1 MGRRWHPEDFPKTN
15 WQFWKYLWGPPLLR
29 GIQRFTLL
37 DQVLVLSGVGVGGG
51 SLVYANTLLIPPRV
65 VLDSPA
71 FQLLGGYEELLP
83 FYKKAEAML
92 GVTDCPIYGETEAL
106 IQSLAE
112 YWGRGET
119 YHPARVGVF
128 FGSPEELVAD
138 PYFGGEGPPR
148 RGCTLCS
155 GCMTGCRYDAKNTL
169 DKNYLYLAE
178 KKGAVILPERRVI
191 EIRAIPGGYE
201 IVAQTPT
208 TGFFRKKER
217 FSAPRVILSA
227 GVLGTLE
234 ILFRSQR
241 KGGLR
246 HLSSRL
252 GGGVRTNSEA
262 IVAVTSTRKDFDISR
277 GIAITCGF
285 YPDPVTHIEPV
296 RYARGSDLLKL
307 LATLL
312 TDGGGKIPRFFR
324 WILEIVRHPLKF
336 LFTLNPF
343 GWARR
348 TIILLTMQHVESDL
362 SLFWGRGFLFFW
374 KRRLRARAGSQRIPT
389 YIPSA
394 NESARILARWIEGVP
409 QSSLNEVILD
419 IPTTAHILG
428 GCAVG
433 RTPEEG
439 VIAPNHEVFGH
450 PGLYIMD
457 GSCVPQNLGVNPSL
471 TITAL
476 AERATALIPP
486 RDRR

>member
-1 MGRRWHPEDFPKTN
+1 
-15 WQFWKYLWGPPLLR
+15 
-29 GIQRFTLL
+29 
-37 DQVLVLSGVGVGGG
+37 
-51 SLVYANTLLIPPRV
+51 
-65 VLDSPA
+65 
-71 FQLLGGYEELLP
+71 
-83 FYKKAEAML
+83 
-92 GVTDCPIYGETEAL
+92 
-106 IQSLAE
+106 
-112 YWGRGET
+112 
-119 YHPARVGVF
+119 
-128 FGSPEELVAD
+128 
-138 PYFGGEGPPR
+138 
-148 RGCTLCS
+148 
-155 GCMTGCRYDAKNTL
+155 MTGCRYDAKNTL